1 MTDQN
6 SIRHKIRDLVME
18 EIEDENMTAE
28 QVSKRIKE
36 VVKQYN
42 DLIDFANSS
51 KCSVISDC
59 ETLQEVEEHLTQ
71 QFKILKLDVMYKAYK
86 YHLQFL

>member
-1 MTDQN
+1 MTDKN
-6 SIRHKIRDLVME
+6 SLTKKIW
-18 EIEDENMTAE
+18 EIIQYEVENMTAE

-36 VVKQYN
+36 VEKQYN
-42 DLIDFANSS
+42 DLIDFAYLS

-71 QFKILKLDVMYKAYK
+71 QFKILKLDVMFKAYK
-86 YHLQFL
+86 YHLKFL